1 MGHTTN
7 RLAELMRARGMSL
20 SDLQRRTG
28 MSYSSLFA
36 FYHKRTTRSDFE
48 TLARLCEALNVGI
61 GDLLEYVPDERRVE
75 DVRA

>member
-1 MGHTTN
+1 MGHITN

-20 SDLQRRTG
+20 SALQRRTG

-36 FYHKRTTRSDFE
+36 LYHKRTTRADLE

-61 GDLLEYVPDERRVE
+61 GELLEYAPGELRAE
-75 DVRA
+75 DARP